1 MWVFFTKPNCGIEAQ
16 KNWTSLSNKPPPLPP
31 RTSAAVEVQ
40 KFLIIILLNAV
51 YALNLLFYCS
61 ISLWMGDRQISTQ
74 VRELIKCIFQFIFY
88 YTQVRV
94 VNCSVRVPRVLCV
107 GITRASS
114 VFNAAV
120 HESGTVVFEEK
131 LSTDYLR
138 LVWSKFR
145 QR

>member
-1 MWVFFTKPNCGIEAQ
+1 
-16 KNWTSLSNKPPPLPP
+16 
-31 RTSAAVEVQ
+31 
-40 KFLIIILLNAV
+40 
-51 YALNLLFYCS
+51 
-61 ISLWMGDRQISTQ
+61 MGDRQISTQ

-94 VNCSVRVPRVLCV
+94 VNCSVRVPRVLCA

-131 LSTDYLR
+131 LSTDIKIALTIMVKVLFVR
-138 LVWSKFR
+138 ASWLIQK
-145 QR
+145 

>member
-1 MWVFFTKPNCGIEAQ
+1 M
-16 KNWTSLSNKPPPLPP
+16 
-31 RTSAAVEVQ
+31 
-40 KFLIIILLNAV
+40 
-51 YALNLLFYCS
+51 
-61 ISLWMGDRQISTQ
+61 
-74 VRELIKCIFQFIFY
+74 
-88 YTQVRV
+88 RV
-94 VNCSVRVPRVLCV
+94 VNCSVRVPRVLCA

-145 QR
+145 HKDSSHNYGKSAFCASVLANSAVISKYYSPPSSQRETIRLPIIKEETS

>member
-1 MWVFFTKPNCGIEAQ
+1 
-16 KNWTSLSNKPPPLPP
+16 
-31 RTSAAVEVQ
+31 
-40 KFLIIILLNAV
+40 
-51 YALNLLFYCS
+51 
-61 ISLWMGDRQISTQ
+61 MGDRQISTQ

-94 VNCSVRVPRVLCV
+94 VNCSVRVPRVLCA

-145 QR
+145 HKDSSHNYGKSTFCASFLANSEVISKVLFTSK

>member
-1 MWVFFTKPNCGIEAQ
+1 M
-16 KNWTSLSNKPPPLPP
+16 
-31 RTSAAVEVQ
+31 
-40 KFLIIILLNAV
+40 
-51 YALNLLFYCS
+51 
-61 ISLWMGDRQISTQ
+61 
-74 VRELIKCIFQFIFY
+74 
-88 YTQVRV
+88 
-94 VNCSVRVPRVLCV
+94 NCSVRVPRVLCV

-145 QR
+145 HKDSSHNYGKSAFCASFLANSEVISKVLFTSK